1 MDRKFR
7 TRKELQFH
15 VDERVADM
23 MKSGI
28 PEEEAR
34 RQVRLEFGGLDQVGE
49 QCDDVRPWR
58 WVERLLADFRFS
70 LRAMRRSPVLSATMI
85 ATVAI
90 CVGVN
95 TAVYTVV
102 DSLLIRPLPFPG
114 ADRLVI
120 MTNLYPKAGV
130 IDQDAT
136 APGDYFDRRDSM
148 PAVECHALYQFVNQP
163 VDLGGAVTQVRGVM
177 ATASWFE
184 VLRVLP
190 ARGQLFTPGEMS
202 PGKSG
207 VVVLTDGFAREAFA
221 TGNPLGQSIRI
232 NGVPHIISGV
242 LPPTFRF
249 LDPDVRYIV
258 PMVLVPQNRNER
270 HNNAYRYLARLRDG
284 ATVAQ
289 AQAQV
294 NTINA
299 HALDEMRELKQ
310 MIQDA
315 GFHTRI
321 EELQPWITRNARA
334 ALGLLWAGAFLVL
347 LVGAANLAGLSLAR
361 THARIPELATRL
373 SLGATR
379 GDVVRR
385 ALTDGIIPALLGGVA
400 GAASGIFATQRF
412 DHGLLPGAS
421 AIGAS
426 PLVIG
431 YALLGAVL
439 TGVFMGLVSLWP
451 ARSLELAAGL
461 RTVSRGHTPQY
472 ARLRGAFVVVQATL
486 AFALLNGAGVLVTS
500 IRELLR
506 VEPGYRV
513 DGVWTASTFLPPS
526 NYSNEAQLR
535 AGVDR
540 VMETL
545 RSTPGVEQAGA
556 GSDLPLST
564 GYNDS
569 VIVAEGYAMKPGE
582 SAISPISMRVTP
594 GYLESL
600 DIHPVEGRLFDG
612 RDTGGTQRVIIV
624 DERLAKR
631 FWPGQSAI
639 GRQMFF
645 PGSGAKDR
653 LTVVGVVPSVRLQSL
668 AGTGNPNGVYYR
680 PWAQSTTRAVSF
692 LWRGNAA
699 SASALRAAFTRVAPG
714 AALFEMRSMP
724 ERLERTLTARRTAQ
738 TIVLVFAGVAV
749 LLTAI
754 GVYGLLAFLV
764 AQRRREIG
772 IRIAIGSR
780 PVQIFGQFLC
790 RGLALIAI
798 GILAGLALSAAIRP
812 LIEHQIH
819 AVRWLEPAVLLLV
832 IGVIG
837 IVSMLAIG
845 LPSLRAS
852 RVDPIQ
858 ALREN

>member
-1 MDRKFR
+1 MDRDSKVQ
-7 TRKELQFH
+7 KELRFH
-15 VDERVADM
+15 VNERVADL

-34 RQVRLEFGGLDQVGE
+34 RQVRLEFGGLDQVRE
-49 QCDDVRPWR
+49 QCDDVRAWH
-58 WVERLLADFRFS
+58 WVERLLADCRFS
-70 LRAMRRSPVLSATMI
+70 LRAIRRSPLLSATMI

-102 DSLLIRPLPFPG
+102 DSLLIRPLPFPRP
-114 ADRLVI
+114 DRLVV

-130 IDQDAT
+130 VDQDAT
-136 APGDYFDRRDSM
+136 APGDYFDRKDAM
-148 PAVECHALYQFVNQP
+148 PAVESHALYQFVNQP
-163 VDLGGAVTQVRGVM
+163 VEKGGAVTQIRGVT
-177 ATASWFE
+177 ATASLFE

-190 ARGQLFTPGEMS
+190 ARGQLFTAGEMN

-221 TGNPLGQSIRI
+221 TSNPLGQSIRI
-232 NGVPHIISGV
+232 NGVLHTVSGV

-258 PMVLVPQNRNER
+258 PLVLVPQNRRER
-270 HNNAYRYLARLRDG
+270 HNNGYRYIARLRDG

-294 NTINA
+294 NAINVRV
-299 HALDEMRELKQ
+299 LEEMRELKQ
-310 MIQDA
+310 LVLDA

-321 EELQPWITRNARA
+321 EELQPWITRNTRSS
-334 ALGLLWAGAFLVL
+334 LSLLWAGALLVM
-347 LVGAANLAGLSLAR
+347 LVGAANLAGLALAR
-361 THARIPELATRL
+361 MHSRIPELATRL

-379 GDVVRR
+379 RDVVQR
-385 ALTDGIIPALLGGVA
+385 AIADGVIPALLGGAA
-400 GAASGIFATQRF
+400 GTTMGILAAQRF

-421 AIGAS
+421 AIAAS
-426 PLVIG
+426 PVVIA
-431 YALLGAVL
+431 YALLGAL
-439 TGVFMGLVSLWP
+439 LAGVFMGLVSLWP
-451 ARSLELAAGL
+451 ARSLELSAGM
-461 RTVSRGHTPQY
+461 RSVSRGHTAQHT
-472 ARLRGAFVVVQATL
+472 RLRAAFVIVQAAL
-486 AFALLNGAGVLVTS
+486 AFVLLNGAGVLVTS

-513 DGVWTASTFLPPS
+513 DGVWTASTFLRPS
-526 NYSNEAQLR
+526 NYPNEAELR
-535 AGVDR
+535 AGMDR
-540 VMETL
+540 MLETL
-545 RSTPGVEQAGA
+545 RVTPGVELAGA
-556 GSDLPLST
+556 GSHLPLST
-564 GYNDS
+564 RYTDS
-569 VIVAEGYAMKPGE
+569 VILAEGYPLKPGE

-600 DIHPVEGRLFDG
+600 DIHAVEGRLFDA
-612 RDTGGTQRVIIV
+612 RDTGDAPRVIIV

-631 FWPGQSAI
+631 FWPGQSPI

-645 PGSGAKDR
+645 PGPDAKDR
-653 LTVVGVVPSVRLQSL
+653 LTVVGVVRSVRLENL

-680 PWAQSTTRAVSF
+680 PWAQSTSRGIS
-692 LWRGNAA
+692 LIWRGNAA
-699 SASALRAAFTRVAPG
+699 SASAFRSAFERVAPG
-714 AALFEMRSMP
+714 VALFEMRSMP
-724 ERLERTLTARRTAQ
+724 DRLERTLTARRTAR
-738 TIVLVFAGVAV
+738 TIILVFAGVAV

-772 IRIAIGSR
+772 IRLAIGSH
-780 PVQIFGQFLC
+780 PVQIFRQFLSH
-790 RGLALIAI
+790 GLALIAA
-798 GILAGLALSAAIRP
+798 GILAGLALSAAMKP
-812 LIEHQIH
+812 LIEHH
-819 AVRWLEPAVLLLV
+819 LYGVRLLEPVVLSLVIAVL
-832 IGVIG
+832 G

-845 LPSLRAS
+845 LPSFRAS